1 MIALKSFDNDIYT
14 HFKLLHSGI
23 TLQME
28 GKDRYRKEIKQEK
41 DVVILLFLSLFFFK
55 AFNATVKWNEKDF
68 FLLFGIFRTM
78 HY

>member
-1 MIALKSFDNDIYT
+1 
-14 HFKLLHSGI
+14 
-23 TLQME
+23 ME

-41 DVVILLFLSLFFFK
+41 DVVILLFLYLFFFK